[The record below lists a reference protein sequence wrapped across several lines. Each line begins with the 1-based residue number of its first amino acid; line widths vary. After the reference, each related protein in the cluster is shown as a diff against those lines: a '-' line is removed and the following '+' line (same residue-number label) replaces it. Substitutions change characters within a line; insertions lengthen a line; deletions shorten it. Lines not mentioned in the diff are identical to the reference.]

1 MDARPQEPAV
11 RRQDDDRG
19 RAPLNSKTVI
29 DDLRTRIVDANPA
42 TPGVDELKEW
52 QALIG
57 FISMLPDTGGNTIPN
72 IPATNGAPA
81 APRRIV
87 ITP

>member
-1 MDARPQEPAV
+1 
-11 RRQDDDRG
+11 
-19 RAPLNSKTVI
+19 
-29 DDLRTRIVDANPA
+29 VDANPA

-72 IPATNGAPA
+72 IALRYPYTKMPSHA
-81 APRRIV
+81 ASMSGLSPIMRFLL
-87 ITP
+87 